1 MLSLVGVGTAVTS
14 ASTGGIATVN
24 EVIAR
29 ASLALPEASV
39 TVIVQFEYV
48 VPSFRALNVIVL
60 LVGEA
65 EEVELLQ
72 PPAYVIV
79 PDSFVLKV

>member
-1 MLSLVGVGTAVTS
+1 MLVLGVGTTVTS

-24 EVIAR
+24 EVTAR
-29 ASLALPEASV
+29 ASLALREASV